1 MKKQLI
7 AGLILVSLGLSGQA
21 QALEVGKGS
30 PYDYRIKSVVYNP
43 VDVVRI
49 DSVAGVATHI
59 VVAPDESYVTH
70 AFGDSNSYAFT
81 HVENNMFIKPKGE
94 VPSDTNLVL
103 VTNKRTYNIV
113 LHYVGDYTTKDAQG
127 NVKANF
133 IKTPWSMKN
142 ATLQLTYLYPF
153 EDMKK
158 ANKTLESNRVKKAL
172 KDLQNGPY
180 NLLYKMSDEDE
191 YRTVAPVNVWD
202 NFRFT
207 YFKFPANAD
216 LPVVFYIGDDG
227 KEHTV
232 NQHPAGEYNNIVVAE
247 TVAKE
252 WRIRYGNKVVGVLNM
267 NYNPNLGAIST
278 GTTSPDVKRV
288 KKGEGDK
295 S

>member
-1 MKKQLI
+1 M
-7 AGLILVSLGLSGQA
+7 
-21 QALEVGKGS
+21 
-30 PYDYRIKSVVYNP
+30 
-43 VDVVRI
+43 
-49 DSVAGVATHI
+49 
-59 VVAPDESYVTH
+59 
-70 AFGDSNSYAFT
+70 
-81 HVENNMFIKPKGE
+81 
-94 VPSDTNLVL
+94 
-103 VTNKRTYNIV
+103 

-207 YFKFPANAD
+207 YFKFCLLYTSE
-216 LPVVFYIGDDG
+216 LP
-227 KEHTV
+227 
-232 NQHPAGEYNNIVVAE
+232 
-247 TVAKE
+247 
-252 WRIRYGNKVVGVLNM
+252 
-267 NYNPNLGAIST
+267 
-278 GTTSPDVKRV
+278 TTERV
-288 KKGEGDK
+288 
-295 S
+295 